1 MSFVM
6 CRQCGRIASN
16 LINTLP
22 SRAGI
27 IATRQFLPSVIFLQW
42 FCHFRFVDSFASKV
56 LLQKKIMNLTQIFRR
71 IAQRIIPRQFGLLA
85 GIFCIIGLF
94 SALQLSSSFLLT
106 ASLREAQRNEQH
118 NQLAYQQ
125 QGKLDQARVSLLAA
139 SDLLNRSGVYFMQDK
154 ETGSDGSWHSLMDE
168 AQKALDASQQAW
180 KAWLALNPPKDEAL
194 VNSYQ
199 LFYGAIKEQAEGLI
213 KTNSID
219 AFFAVPAQAF
229 QTDFNDNY
237 ARFQQISEKQATEG
251 RQSLMERLSGL
262 QTLFL
267 FAPLVLLAIVIVVWF
282 GMAKWVITPLRR
294 LIGHINQ
301 LAAGDLSASSP
312 DVTRF
317 NREIGQLSDSIF
329 TMQQG
334 LQQLVTQVSEATTS
348 MVENIGSL
356 AQGNQK
362 LYQQSARQA
371 KELEEV
377 TAHIA
382 SLETH
387 VEGNTG
393 YAKLASS
400 RADEAREAAAGGD
413 QMMSTVNASMQAIV
427 ERSSEMRG
435 IVSMIDNVAFQT
447 NILALNAA
455 IEAAHAGN
463 QGRGFA
469 VVAREVGLLAR
480 KSSHSTQTIQ
490 ELINHSLQGIEDG
503 SKAVTRLE
511 DNLQQVTGLVGNLSS
526 LLNDISVATMSQ
538 GESIHLMT
546 RQLQALNQVSRQTDV
561 LVSGASQA
569 SDRLHQESDIL
580 LQAVSRFRLPA

>member
-1 MSFVM
+1 
-6 CRQCGRIASN
+6 
-16 LINTLP
+16 
-22 SRAGI
+22 
-27 IATRQFLPSVIFLQW
+27 
-42 FCHFRFVDSFASKV
+42 
-56 LLQKKIMNLTQIFRR
+56 MNLTQIFRR
-71 IAQRIIPRQFGLLA
+71 IAQRILPRQFGLLA
-85 GIFCIIGLF
+85 GIFCIIALF

-118 NQLAYQQ
+118 NQLAIQQ
-125 QGKLDQARVSLLAA
+125 QGKLDLARVSLLAA

-154 ETGSDGSWHSLMDE
+154 ETGSEGSWHSLMDE
-168 AQKALDASQQAW
+168 AQKALETSQQAW
-180 KAWLALNPPKDEAL
+180 SAWLALAPPKDEAL

-199 LFYGAIKEQAEGLI
+199 LFYGAIKEQAEGLT
-213 KTNSID
+213 KTHSID

-229 QTDFNDNY
+229 QTDFNDSY
-237 ARFQQISEKQATEG
+237 ARHQQRSEKQAVAG
-251 RQSLMERLSGL
+251 REALMGQLSGL

-267 FAPLVLLAIVIVVWF
+267 LAPVVLLAIAIVVWF
-282 GMAKWVITPLRR
+282 GMAKWVIVPLRR
-294 LIGHINQ
+294 VITHINR
-301 LAAGDLSASSP
+301 LAAGDLSGTPP

-317 NREIGQLSDSIF
+317 NREIGQLSDSVF
-329 TMQQG
+329 TLQNG
-334 LQQLVTQVSEATTS
+334 LQQLVTQVSEATAS

-362 LYQQSARQA
+362 LYQQSARQV
-371 KELEEV
+371 KELEDV

-382 SLETH
+382 ALEMH

-400 RADEAREAAAGGD
+400 RADEARQAAAGGD
-413 QMMSTVNASMQAIV
+413 RMMSTVNASMQTIV
-427 ERSSEMRG
+427 DRSSEMRG
-435 IVSMIDNVAFQT
+435 IVAMIDSVAFQT

-490 ELINHSLQGIEDG
+490 ELIDHSLQGIEDG
-503 SKAVTRLE
+503 SKAVIRLE
-511 DNLQQVTGLVGNLSS
+511 DNLQQVTGLVANLSS
-526 LLNDISVATMSQ
+526 LLNDISSATMSQ

-561 LVSGASQA
+561 LVSNA
-569 SDRLHQESDIL
+569 SDASARLHKESDLL

>member
-1 MSFVM
+1 M
-6 CRQCGRIASN
+6 
-16 LINTLP
+16 
-22 SRAGI
+22 
-27 IATRQFLPSVIFLQW
+27 QW
-42 FCHFRFVDSFASKV
+42 FCHFRFVDSLASNV
-56 LLQKKIMNLTQIFRR
+56 LLQKKIMNLTQIFCR
-71 IAQRIIPRQFGLLA
+71 IAQRIIPRQFGLLV

-106 ASLREAQRNEQH
+106 GSLKEAQRNEQH

-125 QGKLDQARVSLLAA
+125 QGKLDLARVSLLAA

-154 ETGSDGSWHSLMDE
+154 ETGSEGSWHSLMDE

-180 KAWLALNPPKDEAL
+180 NAWLALHPPKDDAL

-199 LFYGAIKEQAEGLI
+199 LFYDAIKEQAEGLT
-213 KTNSID
+213 KNNSID

-237 ARFQQISEKQATEG
+237 ARYQQLSEKQAIKG
-251 RQSLMERLSGL
+251 RQSLLEQLSGL

-267 FAPLVLLAIVIVVWF
+267 FAPVVLLAIAIMVWF

-294 LIGHINQ
+294 LIAHINL
-301 LAAGDLSASSP
+301 LAAGDLSATP
-312 DVTRF
+312 PGVMRF
-317 NREIGQLSDSIF
+317 NREIGQLSASIT
-329 TMQQG
+329 TMQHG
-334 LQQLVTQVSEATTS
+334 LQQLVTQVSDATTS

-400 RADEAREAAAGGD
+400 RADEARQAAAGGD

-427 ERSSEMRG
+427 DRSSEMRG
-435 IVSMIDNVAFQT
+435 IVAMIDSVAFQT

-503 SKAVTRLE
+503 SKAVNRLE

-526 LLNDISVATMSQ
+526 LLNDISTATLSQ
-538 GESIHLMT
+538 GESIHQMT
-546 RQLQALNQVSRQTDV
+546 RQLQALNQVSRQTDA
-561 LVSGASQA
+561 LVSDA
-569 SDRLHQESDIL
+569 SDASERLHKESDLL
-580 LQAVSRFRLPA
+580 LQAVSRFRLTA

>member
-1 MSFVM
+1 M

-294 LIGHINQ
+294 LVGHINQ

-371 KELEEV
+371 KELEAV

>member
-1 MSFVM
+1 M
-6 CRQCGRIASN
+6 CRQCGRVASN

-106 ASLREAQRNEQH
+106 ASLREAQRNEQN

-312 DVTRF
+312 DVTCF

-371 KELEEV
+371 KELEAV

>member
-1 MSFVM
+1 M
-6 CRQCGRIASN
+6 
-16 LINTLP
+16 
-22 SRAGI
+22 
-27 IATRQFLPSVIFLQW
+27 FLQW
-42 FCHFRFVDSFASKV
+42 FCHFPLVDSHASNA

-71 IAQRIIPRQFGLLA
+71 IAPRLFPRQFGLLA

-94 SALQLSSSFLLT
+94 SALQLSSSILLSP
-106 ASLREAQRNEQH
+106 SLKDAQRNERH

-125 QGKLDQARVSLLAA
+125 QGKLDLARVSLLAA

-154 ETGSDGSWHSLMDE
+154 ETGSEGSWHSLMDE
-168 AQKALDASQQAW
+168 AQKALAVSQQAW
-180 KAWLALNPPKDEAL
+180 QAWLALNPPKDEAL

-199 LFYGAIKEQAEGLI
+199 LFYGAIKEQADGLVD
-213 KTNSID
+213 THSID

-237 ARFQQISEKQATEG
+237 ARYQQASEKQAMQG
-251 RQSLMERLSGL
+251 RQTLMAQLSGL
-262 QTLFL
+262 QTAFL
-267 FAPLVLLAIVIVVWF
+267 SAPLVLLAIAIAVWF

-294 LIGHINQ
+294 LIAHIDR
-301 LAAGDLSASSP
+301 LAAGDLSDMPP
-312 DVTRF
+312 DVVRF
-317 NREIGQLSDSIF
+317 NREIGQLSDSIR
-329 TMQQG
+329 TMQRG
-334 LQQLVTQVSEATTS
+334 LQALVTQVSDATSS
-348 MVENIGSL
+348 MVENIGAL
-356 AQGNQK
+356 AQGNEA
-362 LYQQSARQA
+362 LYHQSARQA

-382 SLETH
+382 TLETH

-400 RADEAREAAAGGD
+400 RADEARQAAAGGD
-413 QMMSTVNASMQAIV
+413 RMMSTVNASMQAIV
-427 ERSSEMRG
+427 DRSAEMRG
-435 IVSMIDNVAFQT
+435 IVAMIDNVAFQT

-503 SKAVTRLE
+503 SKAVSRLE
-511 DNLQQVTGLVGNLSS
+511 DNLQQVTGLVATLSS
-526 LLNDISVATMSQ
+526 LLSDISSATLSQ

-546 RQLQALNQVSRQTDV
+546 RQLQALNRVSRQTDL

-569 SDRLHQESDIL
+569 SARLHQESGQL
-580 LQAVSRFRLPA
+580 LTAVSRFRLPA